1 MSVRTETTA
10 ARAAETLAAGT
21 RAAETLAGD
30 AAGRTTRAHSAP
42 RSLDSV
48 ESAVAAMAAGRPVL
62 VVDNEDRENEGDIIF
77 AAEHATPELM
87 GWTIRYSSGVI
98 CVPLDGERADAL
110 ALPPMVEINQD
121 SKGTAYTVSCDAAVG
136 VSTGISATDRALT
149 ARILADPSSTPSSLT
164 RPGHIFP
171 LRAVKGGV
179 RERPGHTEAAVD
191 LCRLAGLVPVG
202 VIAELVHDNGEM
214 MRLDSLRQ
222 FAAAHGCPL
231 ISIEDL
237 VSHLETGGERVAT
250 DPAGDE
256 EKR

>member
-1 MSVRTETTA
+1 M
-10 ARAAETLAAGT
+10 
-21 RAAETLAGD
+21 
-30 AAGRTTRAHSAP
+30 SAP
-42 RSLDSV
+42 AKTSPTGSPRTGLDPV
-48 ESAVAAMAAGRPVL
+48 EAAIAAMAAGRAVI

-77 AAEHATPELM
+77 AAEHATPALM

-110 ALPPMVEINQD
+110 VLPPMVEINED
-121 SKGTAYTVSCDAAVG
+121 AKGTAYTVSCDAAVG

-149 ARILADPSSTPSSLT
+149 ARILADPSSSPASIT

-171 LRAVKGGV
+171 LRAVNGGV

-191 LCRLAGLVPVG
+191 LCRLAGLAPVG
-202 VIAELVHDNGEM
+202 VIAELVHDDGEM
-214 MRLDSLRQ
+214 MRLDSLRD
-222 FAAAHGCPL
+222 FAADHGCPL

-237 VSHLETGGERVAT
+237 VSYVEAVESQAAHVSR
-250 DPAGDE
+250 GDE

>member
-1 MSVRTETTA
+1 MSAPAKTSP
-10 ARAAETLAAGT
+10 AGT
-21 RAAETLAGD
+21 PRAGLDPVE
-30 AAGRTTRAHSAP
+30 AAI
-42 RSLDSV
+42 
-48 ESAVAAMAAGRPVL
+48 EAMAAGRAVI

-77 AAEHATPELM
+77 AAQHATPTLM

-110 ALPPMVEINQD
+110 VLPPMVEINED
-121 SKGTAYTVSCDAAVG
+121 AKGTAYTVSCDAAIG

-149 ARILADPSSTPSSLT
+149 ARILADPSSTPASIT

-171 LRAVKGGV
+171 LRAVNGGV

-191 LCRLAGLVPVG
+191 LCRLAGLAPVG
-202 VIAELVHDNGEM
+202 VIAELVHDDGEM
-214 MRLDSLRQ
+214 MRLDSLRD
-222 FAAAHGCPL
+222 FAAEHGCPL

-237 VSHLETGGERVAT
+237 VSYVEAVESQAAHISQE
-250 DPAGDE
+250 DE

>member
-1 MSVRTETTA
+1 M
-10 ARAAETLAAGT
+10 
-21 RAAETLAGD
+21 
-30 AAGRTTRAHSAP
+30 SAP
-42 RSLDSV
+42 AKTPASAQRTGLDPV
-48 ESAVAAMAAGRPVL
+48 EAAIAAMAAGKAVI

-77 AAEHATPELM
+77 AAQHATPALM

-98 CVPLDGERADAL
+98 CVPLAGDRADAL
-110 ALPPMVEINQD
+110 VLPPMVEINED
-121 SKGTAYTVSCDAAVG
+121 AKGTAYTVSCDAAIG

-149 ARILADPSSTPSSLT
+149 ARILADPSSSPASIT

-191 LCRLAGLVPVG
+191 LCRLAGLAPVG
-202 VIAELVHDNGEM
+202 VIAELVHDDGEM
-214 MRLDSLRQ
+214 MRLDSLRG
-222 FAAAHGCPL
+222 FAAEHGCPL

-237 VSHLETGGERVAT
+237 VSYVEAVESQAAHVSR
-250 DPAGDE
+250 GDE

>member
-1 MSVRTETTA
+1 M
-10 ARAAETLAAGT
+10 
-21 RAAETLAGD
+21 
-30 AAGRTTRAHSAP
+30 SAP
-42 RSLDSV
+42 AKTTPAGERRTGLDPV
-48 ESAVAAMAAGRPVL
+48 ESAIAAIAAGKAVI

-77 AAEHATPELM
+77 AAEHATPALM

-110 ALPPMVEINQD
+110 ILPPMVEINED
-121 SKGTAYTVSCDAAVG
+121 AKGTAYTVSCDAAIG

-149 ARILADPSSTPSSLT
+149 ARILADPSSTPASIT

-171 LRAVKGGV
+171 LRAVNGGV

-191 LCRLAGLVPVG
+191 LCRLAGLAPVG
-202 VIAELVHDNGEM
+202 VIAELVHDDGEM
-214 MRLDSLRQ
+214 MRLDSLRD
-222 FAAAHGCPL
+222 FAAEHGCPL

-237 VSHLETGGERVAT
+237 VSYVEAVESQSALVSQE
-250 DPAGDE
+250 DE

>member
-1 MSVRTETTA
+1 M
-10 ARAAETLAAGT
+10 
-21 RAAETLAGD
+21 
-30 AAGRTTRAHSAP
+30 SAP
-42 RSLDSV
+42 TRNSPAGSPRTGLDPV
-48 ESAVAAMAAGRPVL
+48 EAAIEAMAAGRAVI

-77 AAEHATPELM
+77 AAQHATPALM

-110 ALPPMVEINQD
+110 LLPPMVEINED
-121 SKGTAYTVSCDAAVG
+121 AKGTAYTVSCDAAIG

-149 ARILADPSSTPSSLT
+149 ARILADPSSSPASLT

-171 LRAVKGGV
+171 LRAVNGGV

-191 LCRLAGLVPVG
+191 LCRLAGLAPVG
-202 VIAELVHDNGEM
+202 VIAELVHDDGEM
-214 MRLDSLRQ
+214 MRLDSLRD
-222 FAAAHGCPL
+222 FAAEHGCPL

-237 VSHLETGGERVAT
+237 VFYVEAVESRTAHVSQE
-250 DPAGDE
+250 DE

>member
-1 MSVRTETTA
+1 M
-10 ARAAETLAAGT
+10 
-21 RAAETLAGD
+21 
-30 AAGRTTRAHSAP
+30 SAP
-42 RSLDSV
+42 AQPGAVSKGLDSV
-48 ESAVAAMAAGRPVL
+48 EAAVAAMAAGKAVI

-77 AAEHATPELM
+77 AAQFATPALM

-98 CVPLDGERADAL
+98 CVPLENERADAL
-110 ALPPMVEINQD
+110 ILPPMVAINQD
-121 SKGTAYTVSCDAAVG
+121 AKGTAYTVSCDAAVG

-149 ARILADPSSTPSSLT
+149 ARILADPGSSPASIT

-191 LCRLAGLVPVG
+191 LCRLAGLAPVG
-202 VIAELVHDNGEM
+202 VIAELVHDDGEM
-214 MRLDSLRQ
+214 MRLDSLRD
-222 FAAAHGCPL
+222 FASEHGCPL

-237 VSHLETGGERVAT
+237 VTHVEKVGSGAAHVLQA
-250 DPAGDE
+250 DE